1 MKLNS
6 IILKIGVFLYGKQ
19 GNNIEGNNT
28 DPQARLA
35 SLKNIPRLLRMIWQ
49 THPRMAATNIVLRLI
64 ASVFPPVMLYIG
76 KLIIDEVVIMVNTH
90 GQHDINQL
98 WTWVSIEFGLAVL
111 LDILNRVINLNDAL
125 LGDLFAN
132 KSSVQII
139 EHAAKLDLYQFE
151 NPTFYDKLEKARQ
164 QTGGRTYM
172 MTQVLAQLQAIISFV
187 MLAIGLAIFSP
198 WLIVVLLLAAIPS
211 FIAES
216 RFNTLKYSLTTAWTP
231 QRRELDY
238 IRFMGASDSTAKEL
252 KIFNL
257 SDFLAKRFTKL
268 SDEFYELNRKLSVK
282 SAFWGGLLYLLST
295 AVYYGAYIYIITNT
309 IRGNITLGDLTFL
322 AGSFDRMRSS
332 FQAIM
337 NRFADISS
345 RALYLQD
352 FFDFFDLQPSI
363 LSNQLKLVP
372 KPIQQG
378 ITFENVSFQYP
389 NNEKYS
395 LKNVSFHLNAGEK
408 IALVGENGA
417 GKTTLVKLLA
427 RLYEPTEGRILL
439 DGVDLKDYDIEDLR
453 NQIGIIFQ
461 DFVKFAL
468 KVSENIA
475 VGNIQE
481 VNNLPL
487 IQEAARK
494 SLADTVVKKFPEGY
508 EQMLARRFKGGVE
521 MSGGEW
527 QKVALA
533 RAYMRDAQLVILDEP
548 TAALDAR
555 AEHEVFIRFSELI
568 AGKMAVLISHR
579 FSTVRM
585 ADRILFLEYGELK
598 EIGSHEEL
606 MHVNGKY
613 ADLFKLQAKGYV

>member
-1 MKLNS
+1 MS
-6 IILKIGVFLYGKQ
+6 ILYKIASFLYG
-19 GNNIEGNNT
+19 ESPET
-28 DPQARLA
+28 DPKARLA
-35 SLKNIPRLLRMIWQ
+35 SLKSVPRLLKLIWQ
-49 THPRMAATNIVLRLI
+49 TNPRMALTNIVLRLI
-64 ASVFPPVMLYIG
+64 TSVFPPVMLYIG
-76 KLIIDEVVIMVNTH
+76 KLIIDEVVLLVNTK
-90 GQHDINQL
+90 GQHTNEDL
-98 WTWVSIEFGLAVL
+98 WIWVSVEFALAVV
-111 LDILNRVINLNDAL
+111 LDILNRLINLNDTL

-172 MTQVLAQLQAIISFV
+172 MTQVLAQLQSIISFA
-187 MLAIGLAIFSP
+187 MLGVGLAIFSP
-198 WLIVVLLLAAIPS
+198 WLILVLLIAAVPS
-211 FIAES
+211 FISES

-238 IRFMGASDSTAKEL
+238 IRYMGASDSTAKEL

-257 SDFLAKRFTKL
+257 SDFLSQRFTKL
-268 SDEFYELNRKLSVK
+268 SHEFYEANRKLSIR

-295 AVYYGAYIYIITNT
+295 GVYYGAYIYIIINT
-309 IRGNITLGDLTFL
+309 VHGAITLGDLTFL
-322 AGSFDRMRSS
+322 AGSFDRMRSA
-332 FQAIM
+332 FQTIM

-352 FFDFFDLQPSI
+352 FFDFFDLKPAIISDN
-363 LSNQLKLVP
+363 SSKKVP
-372 KPIQQG
+372 RPIQKG
-378 ITFENVSFQYP
+378 FTFEHVSFQYP
-389 NNEKYS
+389 DKDNYS
-395 LKNVSFHLNAGEK
+395 LKNISFHLKIGEK

-439 DGVDLKDYDIEDLR
+439 DGVDLREYDIEDLR
-453 NQIGIIFQ
+453 SQIGIIFQ
-461 DFVKFAL
+461 DYVKFAL

-475 VGNIQE
+475 VGNIKE
-481 VNNLPL
+481 INNLEL
-487 IQEAARK
+487 IKTAAQK

-527 QKVALA
+527 QKIALA

-548 TAALDAR
+548 TASLDAR
-555 AEHEVFIRFSELI
+555 AEHEVFLRFSELI
-568 AGKMAVLISHR
+568 TGKMAVLISHR

-585 ADRILFLEYGELK
+585 ADRILFLENGELK

-606 MHVNGKY
+606 MQLNGKY
-613 ADLFKLQAKGYV
+613 ADLFRLQAKGYT

>member
-1 MKLNS
+1 MS
-6 IILKIGVFLYGKQ
+6 ILYKIASFLYGESPE
-19 GNNIEGNNT
+19 N
-28 DPQARLA
+28 DPKARLA
-35 SLKNIPRLLRMIWQ
+35 SLKSVPRLLKLIWQ
-49 THPRMAATNIVLRLI
+49 TNPRMALTNIVLRLI
-64 ASVFPPVMLYIG
+64 TSVFPPVMLYIG
-76 KLIIDEVVIMVNTH
+76 KLIIDEVVLLVNTK
-90 GQHDINQL
+90 GQHTNEDL
-98 WTWVSIEFGLAVL
+98 WIWVSLEFALAVV
-111 LDILNRVINLNDAL
+111 LDILNRLINLNDTL

-172 MTQVLAQLQAIISFV
+172 MTQVLAQLQSIISFI
-187 MLAIGLAIFSP
+187 MLGVGLAIFSP
-198 WLIVVLLLAAIPS
+198 WLILVLLIAAVPS
-211 FIAES
+211 FISES

-238 IRFMGASDSTAKEL
+238 IRYMGASDSTAKEL

-257 SDFLAKRFTKL
+257 SDFLSQRFTKL
-268 SDEFYELNRKLSVK
+268 SHEFYEANRKLSIR

-295 AVYYGAYIYIITNT
+295 GVYYGAYIYIIINT
-309 IRGNITLGDLTFL
+309 VHGAITLGDLTFL
-322 AGSFDRMRSS
+322 AGSFDRMRSA
-332 FQAIM
+332 FQTIM

-352 FFDFFDLQPSI
+352 FFDFFDLKPTIISDN
-363 LSNQLKLVP
+363 SSKKVP
-372 KPIQQG
+372 RPIQKG
-378 ITFENVSFQYP
+378 FTFENVSFQYP
-389 NNEKYS
+389 DKDNYS
-395 LKNVSFHLNAGEK
+395 LKNISFHLKIGEK

-439 DGVDLKDYDIEDLR
+439 DGVDLREYDIEDLR
-453 NQIGIIFQ
+453 SQIGIIFQ
-461 DFVKFAL
+461 DYVKFAL

-475 VGNIQE
+475 IGNIKE
-481 VNNLPL
+481 INNLEL
-487 IQEAARK
+487 IKTAAQK

-527 QKVALA
+527 QKIALA

-548 TAALDAR
+548 TASLDAR
-555 AEHEVFIRFSELI
+555 AEHEVFLRFSELI
-568 AGKMAVLISHR
+568 TGKMAVLISHR

-585 ADRILFLEYGELK
+585 ADRILFLENGELK

-606 MHVNGKY
+606 MQLNGKY
-613 ADLFKLQAKGYV
+613 ADLFRLQAKGYI

>member
-1 MKLNS
+1 MNILYKLAT
-6 IILKIGVFLYGKQ
+6 FLYGAQ
-19 GNNIEGNNT
+19 GQNIDENNT
-28 DPQARLA
+28 DPKQRLA
-35 SLKNIPRLLRMIWQ
+35 SLKSIPRLLRMIWD
-49 THPRMAATNIVLRLI
+49 THPRMAATNIILRLI
-64 ASVFPPVMLYIG
+64 TATFPPIMLYIG
-76 KLIIDEVVIMVNTH
+76 KLIIDEVVTLISNH
-90 GQHDINQL
+90 GNHPLDNL
-98 WTWVSIEFGLAVL
+98 WTWVSLEFGMAILM
-111 LDILNRVINLNDAL
+111 DILNRLINLNDTL

-139 EHAAKLDLYQFE
+139 EHAAKMDLYQFE
-151 NPTFYDKLEKARQ
+151 DPTFYDKLEKARQ

-172 MTQVLAQLQAIISFV
+172 MTQILAQLQSIISFL
-187 MLAIGLAIFSP
+187 MLGAGLAIISP
-198 WLIVVLLLAAIPS
+198 WLILVLLLAAIPS
-211 FIAES
+211 FIAEN

-238 IRFMGASDSTAKEL
+238 IRYMGASDSTAKEL

-257 SDFLAKRFTKL
+257 SDFLAQRFTKL
-268 SDEFYELNRKLSVK
+268 SDDFYEANRKLSIK
-282 SAFWGGLLYLLST
+282 SATWGGLLYLLST
-295 AVYYGAYIYIITNT
+295 LVYYGAYIYIITNA
-309 IRGNITLGDLTFL
+309 IRGVITLGDLTFL
-322 AGSFDRMRSS
+322 AGSFDRMRSA
-332 FQAIM
+332 FQMIM

-352 FFDFFDLQPSI
+352 FFDFFDIQPTIIS
-363 LSNQLKLVP
+363 
-372 KPIQQG
+372 KPQFKPLPYPIKHG
-378 ITFENVSFQYP
+378 FTFENVSFKYP
-389 NNEKYS
+389 NSEKYS
-395 LKNVSFHLNAGEK
+395 IKNVSFHLQAGEK

-439 DGVDLKDYDIEDLR
+439 DGVDLKEYDLEELR

-475 VGNIQE
+475 VGNIKE
-481 VNNLPL
+481 VSNLEL
-487 IQEAARK
+487 IKEAAQK
-494 SLADTVVKKFPEGY
+494 SLADTVVAKFPQGY

-555 AEHEVFIRFSELI
+555 AEHEVFLRFSDLI
-568 AGKMAVLISHR
+568 SGKMAVLISHR

-585 ADRILFLEYGELK
+585 ADRILFLEFGELK
-598 EIGSHEEL
+598 EVGSHEEL
-606 MHVNGKY
+606 MVLNGKY
-613 ADLFKLQAKGYV
+613 AELFNLQAKGYV

>member
-1 MKLNS
+1 MS
-6 IILKIGVFLYGKQ
+6 ILYKIASFLYG
-19 GNNIEGNNT
+19 T
-28 DPQARLA
+28 DPETDPKARLN
-35 SLKNIPRLLRMIWQ
+35 SLKSVPRLIKLIWA
-49 THPRMAATNIVLRLI
+49 TNPRMALTNICLRVLT
-64 ASVFPPVMLYIG
+64 SVFPPIMLYIG
-76 KLIIDEVVIMVNTH
+76 KLIIDEIVIMVNTN

-98 WTWVSIEFGLAVL
+98 WTWVSVEFGLAII
-111 LDILNRVINLNDAL
+111 LDILNRLINLNDTL

-172 MTQVLAQLQAIISFV
+172 MTQILAQLQSVISFG
-187 MLAIGLAIFSP
+187 MLAVGLAIFSP
-198 WLIVVLLLAAIPS
+198 WLILVLLLAAIPS
-211 FIAES
+211 FVSES
-216 RFNTLKYSLTTAWTP
+216 RFNTLKYSLTTSWTP

-238 IRFMGASDSTAKEL
+238 IRYMGASDGTAKEL
-252 KIFNL
+252 KIFSL
-257 SDFLAKRFTKL
+257 SNFLSERFIKL
-268 SDEFYELNRKLSVK
+268 SNEFYEANKKLSIK

-295 AVYYGAYIYIITNT
+295 IVYYSAYIYIISST
-309 IRGNITLGDLTFL
+309 IRGNISLGDLTFL
-322 AGSFDRMRSS
+322 AGSFDRMRSA
-332 FQAIM
+332 FQTIM

-352 FFDFFDLQPSI
+352 FFDFFDIQPTIITES
-363 LSNQLKLVP
+363 KAKKVP
-372 KPIQQG
+372 RPIKSG
-378 ITFENVSFQYP
+378 FTFENVSFKYP
-389 NNEKYS
+389 NVETFS
-395 LKNVSFHLNAGEK
+395 LNNVSFTLKAGEK

-427 RLYEPTEGRILL
+427 RLYEPTQGRILL
-439 DGVDLKDYDIEDLR
+439 DGIDLKEYDLEDLR
-453 NQIGIIFQ
+453 SQIGIIFQ

-468 KVSENIA
+468 KAGENIA
-475 VGNIQE
+475 VGNIGE
-481 VNNLPL
+481 INNLEL
-487 IQEAARK
+487 IQEAAQK

-527 QKVALA
+527 QKIALA

-555 AEHEVFIRFSELI
+555 AEHEVFVRFSELI
-568 AGKMAVLISHR
+568 TGKMAVLISHR

-606 MHVNGKY
+606 MQLNGKY
-613 ADLFKLQAKGYV
+613 AELFKLQAKGYV

>member
-1 MKLNS
+1 MTLFYKFLY
-6 IILKIGVFLYGKQ
+6 KIAVFLYG
-19 GNNIEGNNT
+19 NEN
-28 DPQARLA
+28 DPEKNPKARLA
-35 SLKNIPRLLRMIWQ
+35 SLKNIPRLLKLIWD
-49 THPRMAATNIVLRLI
+49 TNPRMAGTNIFLRI
-64 ASVFPPVMLYIG
+64 VCSVFPPVMLYIG
-76 KLIIDEVVIMVNTH
+76 KLIIDEVVILVNTK
-90 GQHDINQL
+90 GQHDIETL
-98 WTWVSIEFGLAVL
+98 WTWVGLEFGLAIF
-111 LDILNRVINLNDAL
+111 LDILNRLISLNDTL

-139 EHAAKLDLYQFE
+139 EHAARLDLYQFE

-172 MTQVLAQLQAIISFV
+172 MTQILAQMQSIISFI

-198 WLIVVLLLAAIPS
+198 WLILVLLLAAIPS
-211 FIAES
+211 FISES
-216 RFNTLKYSLTTAWTP
+216 RFNTLKYSLTTSWTP

-257 SDFLAKRFTKL
+257 SGFLSARFNKL
-268 SDEFYELNRKLSVK
+268 ADEFYEANRKLSIK
-282 SAFWGGLLYLLST
+282 SAFWGGLLNLLSMGVYY
-295 AVYYGAYIYIITNT
+295 AVYVYIITT
-309 IRGNITLGDLTFL
+309 TVKGTITLGDLTFL
-322 AGSFDRMRSS
+322 AGSFERMRSS
-332 FQAIM
+332 FQSIM

-352 FFDFFDLQPSI
+352 FFDFFDIQPTI
-363 LSNQLKLVP
+363 LSDKRSLPIP
-372 KPIQQG
+372 KPIVKG

-389 NNEKYS
+389 NTEKYS
-395 LKNVSFHLNAGEK
+395 LKDVSFHLNVGEK

-439 DGVDLKDYDIEDLR
+439 DGIDLKNYNIDELR
-453 NQIGIIFQ
+453 SQIGIIFQ

-475 VGNIQE
+475 VGNIAE
-481 VNNLPL
+481 IDNIAL
-487 IQEAARK
+487 IEQAAYK
-494 SLADTVVKKFPEGY
+494 SLASTVIEKFPEGY
-508 EQMLARRFKGGVE
+508 NQMLARRFKGGVE

-555 AEHEVFIRFSELI
+555 AEHEVFIRFAELI
-568 AGKMAVLISHR
+568 SGKMAVLISHR

-585 ADRILFLEYGELK
+585 ADRILFLEFGELK

-606 MHVNGKY
+606 MQVNGKY
-613 ADLFKLQAKGYV
+613 AELFNLQAKGYV

>member
-1 MKLNS
+1 MTIFNTFFY
-6 IILKIGVFLYGKQ
+6 KIAVFLYGNENDPEK
-19 GNNIEGNNT
+19 N
-28 DPQARLA
+28 PQARLA
-35 SLKNIPRLLRMIWQ
+35 SLKNIPRLLRLIWD
-49 THPRMAATNIVLRLI
+49 TNPRMAGTNILLRI
-64 ASVFPPVMLYIG
+64 ICSVFPPIMLYIG
-76 KLIIDEVVIMVNTH
+76 KLIIDEVVILVNTK
-90 GQHDINQL
+90 GQHDIETL
-98 WTWVSIEFGLAVL
+98 WQWVGLEFGLAIF
-111 LDILNRVINLNDAL
+111 LDLLNRLINLNDSL

-164 QTGGRTYM
+164 QTGGRTYI
-172 MTQVLAQLQAIISFV
+172 MTQVLAQMQSIISFV

-198 WLIVVLLLAAIPS
+198 WLILVLLLAAIPS
-211 FIAES
+211 FVSES
-216 RFNTLKYSLTTAWTP
+216 RFNTLKYSLTTSWTP

-252 KIFNL
+252 KIFSL
-257 SDFLAKRFTKL
+257 SNFLSERFNKL
-268 SDEFYELNRKLSVK
+268 ADEFYQANRKLSIQ
-282 SAFWGGLLYLLST
+282 SAFWGGLLNLLS
-295 AVYYGAYIYIITNT
+295 VGIYYSVYIYIITT
-309 IRGNITLGDLTFL
+309 TVQGNITLGDLTFL

-332 FQAIM
+332 FQSIM

-352 FFDFFDLQPSI
+352 FFDFFDIQPTIFSDGQSLPI
-363 LSNQLKLVP
+363 P
-372 KPIQQG
+372 KPIAKG
-378 ITFENVSFQYP
+378 ITFENVSFKYP
-389 NNEKYS
+389 NTEKYS
-395 LKNVSFHLNAGEK
+395 LKNVSFHLNVGEK

-439 DGVDLKDYDIEDLR
+439 DGIDLKAYHIDELR
-453 NQIGIIFQ
+453 SQIGIIFQ

-468 KVSENIA
+468 KASENIA
-475 VGNIQE
+475 VGNIAE
-481 VNNLPL
+481 IDNAAL
-487 IQEAARK
+487 IEQAAQK
-494 SLADTVVKKFPEGY
+494 SLASTVIAKFPEGY
-508 EQMLARRFKGGVE
+508 NQMLARRFKGGVE

-568 AGKMAVLISHR
+568 SGKMAVLISHR

-585 ADRILFLEYGELK
+585 ADRILFLEFGELR

-606 MHVNGKY
+606 MQINGKY
-613 ADLFKLQAKGYV
+613 AELFNLQAKGYI

>member
-1 MKLNS
+1 MTALYS
-6 IILKIGVFLYGKQ
+6 TLYKIAVFIYG
-19 GNNIEGNNT
+19 NED
-28 DPQARLA
+28 DPEKDPKARLA
-35 SLKNIPRLLRMIWQ
+35 SLRNIPRLLKLIWQ
-49 THPRMAATNIVLRLI
+49 TQPRMAATNIILRLI
-64 ASVFPPVMLYIG
+64 CSVFPPIMLYIG
-76 KLIIDEVVIMVNTH
+76 KLIIDEVVILVNTK
-90 GQHDINQL
+90 GQHDIETL
-98 WTWVSIEFGLAVL
+98 WTWVGLEFGLAVI
-111 LDILNRVINLNDAL
+111 LDMLNRAINLNDSL

-139 EHAAKLDLYQFE
+139 EHAAKMDLYQFE
-151 NPTFYDKLEKARQ
+151 NPVFYDKLEKARQ

-172 MTQVLAQLQAIISFV
+172 MTQILAQMQSIISFV

-198 WLIVVLLLAAIPS
+198 WLILVLLLAAIPS

-216 RFNTLKYSLTTAWTP
+216 RFNTLKYSLTTSWTP

-257 SDFLAKRFTKL
+257 SSFLSRRFNKL
-268 SDEFYELNRKLSVK
+268 ASDFYEANRKLSTK
-282 SAFWGGLLYLLST
+282 SALWGGLLYLLST
-295 AVYYGAYIYIITNT
+295 SVYYAVYIYIITSAVKGT
-309 IRGNITLGDLTFL
+309 ITLGDLTFL

-332 FQAIM
+332 FQSIM

-352 FFDFFDLQPSI
+352 FFDFFDIQPTI
-363 LSNQLKLVP
+363 LSDSLSKEVP
-372 KPIQQG
+372 NPIRKG
-378 ITFENVSFQYP
+378 ITFENVSFKYP
-389 NNEKYS
+389 NTEKYS
-395 LKNVSFHLNAGEK
+395 LKNISFHFNIGEK

-427 RLYEPTEGRILL
+427 RLYEPTDGRILL
-439 DGVDLKDYDIEDLR
+439 DGIDLKEYNIEDLR
-453 NQIGIIFQ
+453 NHIGIIFQ

-481 VNNLPL
+481 IDNLAL
-487 IQEAARK
+487 IKEAAHK
-494 SLADTVVKKFPEGY
+494 SLADTVIQRFPEGY
-508 EQMLARRFKGGVE
+508 NQMLARRFKGGVE

-533 RAYMRDAQLVILDEP
+533 RAYMRNAQLVILDEP

-555 AEHEVFIRFSELI
+555 AEHEVFVRFSELI
-568 AGKMAVLISHR
+568 SGKMAVLISHR

-585 ADRILFLEYGELK
+585 ADRILFLEFGEIK
-598 EIGSHEEL
+598 EIGSHQEL
-606 MHVNGKY
+606 MQVNGKY
-613 ADLFKLQAKGYV
+613 AELFNLQARGYV

>member
-1 MKLNS
+1 MIMS
-6 IILKIGVFLYGKQ
+6 ILYKIASFLYGESPE
-19 GNNIEGNNT
+19 N
-28 DPQARLA
+28 DPKARLA
-35 SLKNIPRLLRMIWQ
+35 SLKSVPRLLKLIWQ
-49 THPRMAATNIVLRLI
+49 TNPRMALTNIVLRLI
-64 ASVFPPVMLYIG
+64 TSVFPPVMLYIG
-76 KLIIDEVVIMVNTH
+76 KLIIDEVVLLVNTK
-90 GQHDINQL
+90 GQHTNEDL
-98 WTWVSIEFGLAVL
+98 WIWVSLEFALAVV
-111 LDILNRVINLNDAL
+111 LDILNRLINLNDTL

-172 MTQVLAQLQAIISFV
+172 MTQVLAQLQSIISFI
-187 MLAIGLAIFSP
+187 MLGVGLAIFSP
-198 WLIVVLLLAAIPS
+198 WLILVLLIAAVPS
-211 FIAES
+211 FISES

-238 IRFMGASDSTAKEL
+238 IRYMGASDSTAKEL

-257 SDFLAKRFTKL
+257 SDFLSQRFTKL
-268 SDEFYELNRKLSVK
+268 SHEFYEANRKLSIR

-295 AVYYGAYIYIITNT
+295 GVYYGAYIYIIINT
-309 IRGNITLGDLTFL
+309 VHGAITLGDLTFL
-322 AGSFDRMRSS
+322 AGSFDRMRSA
-332 FQAIM
+332 FQTIM

-352 FFDFFDLQPSI
+352 FFDFFDLKPTIISDN
-363 LSNQLKLVP
+363 SSKKVP
-372 KPIQQG
+372 RPIQKG
-378 ITFENVSFQYP
+378 FTFENVSFQYP
-389 NNEKYS
+389 DKDNYS
-395 LKNVSFHLNAGEK
+395 LKNISFHLKIGEK

-439 DGVDLKDYDIEDLR
+439 DGVDLREYDIEDLR
-453 NQIGIIFQ
+453 SQIGIIFQ
-461 DFVKFAL
+461 DYVKFAL

-475 VGNIQE
+475 IGNIKE
-481 VNNLPL
+481 INNLEL
-487 IQEAARK
+487 IKTAAQK

-527 QKVALA
+527 QKIALA

-548 TAALDAR
+548 TASLDAR
-555 AEHEVFIRFSELI
+555 AEHEVFLRFSELI
-568 AGKMAVLISHR
+568 TGKMAVLISHR

-585 ADRILFLEYGELK
+585 ADRILFLENGELK

-606 MHVNGKY
+606 MQLNGKY
-613 ADLFKLQAKGYV
+613 ADLFRLQAKGYI

>member
-1 MKLNS
+1 MS
-6 IILKIGVFLYGKQ
+6 ILYKIASFLYG
-19 GNNIEGNNT
+19 ESPET
-28 DPQARLA
+28 DPKARLA
-35 SLKNIPRLLRMIWQ
+35 SLKSVPRLLKLIWQ
-49 THPRMAATNIVLRLI
+49 TNPRMALTNIVLRLI
-64 ASVFPPVMLYIG
+64 TSVFPPVMLYIG
-76 KLIIDEVVIMVNTH
+76 KLIIDEVVLLVNTKGH
-90 GQHDINQL
+90 HTNEDL
-98 WTWVSIEFGLAVL
+98 WVWVSLEFALAVV
-111 LDILNRVINLNDAL
+111 LDILNRLINLNDTL

-172 MTQVLAQLQAIISFV
+172 MTQVLAQLQSIISFA
-187 MLAIGLAIFSP
+187 MLGVGLAIFSP
-198 WLIVVLLLAAIPS
+198 WLILVLLIAAVPS
-211 FIAES
+211 FISES

-238 IRFMGASDSTAKEL
+238 IRYMGASDSTAKEL

-257 SDFLAKRFTKL
+257 SDFLSQRFTKL
-268 SDEFYELNRKLSVK
+268 SHEFYEANRKLSIR

-295 AVYYGAYIYIITNT
+295 GVYYGAYIYIIVNT
-309 IRGNITLGDLTFL
+309 IHGAITLGDLTFL
-322 AGSFDRMRSS
+322 AGSFDRMRSA
-332 FQAIM
+332 FQTIM

-352 FFDFFDLQPSI
+352 FFDFFDL
-363 LSNQLKLVP
+363 
-372 KPIQQG
+372 KPAIISDNSSKKIPRPIRKG
-378 ITFENVSFQYP
+378 FIFENVSFQYP
-389 NNEKYS
+389 DKDSYS
-395 LKNVSFHLNAGEK
+395 LKNISFHLKVGEK

-439 DGVDLKDYDIEDLR
+439 DGVDLREYDIEDLR
-453 NQIGIIFQ
+453 SQIGIIFQ
-461 DFVKFAL
+461 DYVKFAL

-475 VGNIQE
+475 VGNIKE
-481 VNNLPL
+481 INNLEL
-487 IQEAARK
+487 IKTAAQK

-527 QKVALA
+527 QKIALA

-548 TAALDAR
+548 TASLDAR
-555 AEHEVFIRFSELI
+555 AEHEVFLRFSELI
-568 AGKMAVLISHR
+568 TGKMAVLISHR

-585 ADRILFLEYGELK
+585 ADRILFLENGELK

-606 MHVNGKY
+606 MQLNGKY
-613 ADLFKLQAKGYV
+613 ADLFRLQAKGYI